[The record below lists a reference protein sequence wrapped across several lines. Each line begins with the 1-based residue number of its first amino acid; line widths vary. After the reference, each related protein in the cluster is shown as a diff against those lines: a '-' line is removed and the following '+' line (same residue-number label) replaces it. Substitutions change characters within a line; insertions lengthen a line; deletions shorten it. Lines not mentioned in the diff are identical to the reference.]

1 MYSGRRHSGR
11 AEQPTAA
18 EGRARAARA
27 ARAAEVTEPA
37 TTVVRGSGPRRRR
50 GRRRGR
56 RGACWWAAGGLGD
69 GVEMQGLVCSGV
81 QRQEERK
88 WDRIGQERGEDGT
101 LIRTREGG
109 GRMG

>member
-1 MYSGRRHSGR
+1 MRADGSGR

-81 QRQEERK
+81 QRQVEERK

-101 LIRTREGG
+101 LIRTREGE